1 MLLDS
6 THPPPS
12 DALTGGPLVQSPHV
26 ENHWVGDATWA
37 AIANLSQAAGPYC
50 SLLLLA
56 RWKGLDAAGIYAFS
70 QSLSTPAL
78 QLLSLQLKPLLL
90 TLHPSELPFQLAI
103 YLRSWSSLIG
113 CVLAAIALVFQQPV
127 LAVLLL
133 CRLSESWGELYQ
145 TRWQL
150 EANMPLA
157 ALASLA
163 RAGFQIASIAFM
175 PTLLSGLTVYLACS
189 LLLLVLLELRGSHG
203 RSKEMRT
210 LLSNWPLK
218 PLSSYK
224 LSAADSLLLWR
235 ILRRGLVLGGVLFL
249 IALQS
254 SLPRILLEHYHG
266 PSVLGVFATL
276 GLVSQFGN
284 LFFSSCGQG
293 LLPRFCT
300 ARMSQILTWLA
311 IPALLGLAALLPL
324 YHFREPLIFAL
335 IGTKAMGQKTLTSG
349 ALSQQV
355 VDGFLAICVMQC
367 VIWPA
372 AIAGY
377 ALTAFRLYRAQVW
390 LIVLMLA
397 TSLSLSLLLIP
408 ATGAVGAAVASG
420 LASLVFLLASVFTL
434 ARSRSPLFLHK
445 KVFT

>member
-1 MLLDS
+1 MLVDS
-6 THPPPS
+6 THPPAAAAVP
-12 DALTGGPLVQSPHV
+12 DVPLAQAPHAH
-26 ENHWVGDATWA
+26 NHWVGDATWA
-37 AIANLSQAAGPYC
+37 AVTNLSQAAGPYC
-50 SLLLLA
+50 SLLVLA
-56 RWKGLDAAGIYAFS
+56 RLKGLDAAGVYAFS

-90 TLHPSELPFQLAI
+90 TLPSSELPFQLAI
-103 YLRSWSSLIG
+103 HLRSCSSLIG
-113 CVLAAIALVFQQPV
+113 CVLAVAALVCQQPV
-127 LAVLLL
+127 LAMLLL
-133 CRLSESWGELYQ
+133 CRLTESWAELYQ

-157 ALASLA
+157 ALVSAV
-163 RAGFQIASIAFM
+163 RAGVQIAAIALM
-175 PTLLSGLTVYLACS
+175 PTLLSGLTVYLAGS
-189 LLLLVLLELRGSHG
+189 LLLLLLLEARGSHRQMKVIG
-203 RSKEMRT
+203 T
-210 LLSNWPLK
+210 VLSNWHAMPLTA
-218 PLSSYK
+218 YK
-224 LSAADSLLLWR
+224 MNPAHSLLLWR
-235 ILRRGLVLGGVLFL
+235 ILRRGLVLGGILFL

-293 LLPRFCT
+293 LLPRFHG

-311 IPALLGLAALLPL
+311 IPALLGLAVLLPL
-324 YHFREPLIFAL
+324 YHFREPLIEAL
-335 IGTKAMGQKTLTSG
+335 IGGKAMGQTVFASG
-349 ALSQQV
+349 ALTQQV
-355 VDGFLAICVMQC
+355 ADSFLAICVMQC
-367 VIWPA
+367 VVWPA

-390 LIVLMLA
+390 LILLMLA

-408 ATGAVGAAVASG
+408 AHGAAGAAVASG

-434 ARSRSPLFLHK
+434 ARSHCHLLLNK